1 MSYTENDQRTIW
13 VRVGSLI
20 LKQGF
25 EPSAVMSFWARRGPT
40 LHLSPA
46 SQCAELANLF
56 LVSQPHQIPA
66 QQPWWIFLHCP
77 CMKLFDMDL
86 VVNQCLKSSW
96 PSNAEPGIIVAFRL
110 VSPHTSN
117 ILKWRVS
124 SPITISHVSSYW
136 ASSVD
141 HFYTRSV
148 RPQRRSQQTR
158 VFL

>member
-25 EPSAVMSFWARRGPT
+25 EPSAVMSFWIVLGPAWPQST
-40 LHLSPA
+40 WQPLSPS
-46 SQCAELANLF
+46 SQCAELASLF
-56 LVSQPHQIPA
+56 LVSQPHLPA

-96 PSNAEPGIIVAFRL
+96 PSNAQPGIM
-110 VSPHTSN
+110 
-117 ILKWRVS
+117 LKPR
-124 SPITISHVSSYW
+124 
-136 ASSVD
+136 
-141 HFYTRSV
+141 
-148 RPQRRSQQTR
+148 
-158 VFL
+158 